1 MPVTSPR
8 TPWYSHR
15 WPWLIMAG
23 PAIVV
28 VAALGTAWLAWST
41 DDGVVADDYYKRG
54 LVINKELARSDRGE
68 ALGLGAVLALGGDG
82 GARVLLSG
90 FADAAALPPS
100 LRLKLTNA
108 TRAGL
113 DRVAT
118 LTRDAGG
125 TYSGRIDPPP
135 PGRWLVSVE
144 TDTWRLPAVEVGGAV
159 QEVRLG
165 AARGR
170 D

>member
-41 DDGVVADDYYKRG
+41 DDGVVADDYYKR
-54 LVINKELARSDRGE
+54 
-68 ALGLGAVLALGGDG
+68 AVLALGGDG

-165 AARGR
+165 AARGGE
-170 D
+170 